1 MAIRQVPVHVAC
13 DVPDGIALHMED
25 VDGIG
30 VPSMSMAVSM
40 KLSLPIHDLLKMLVS
55 WQEHEARSIQHVPS
69 PQAAEESHREAT
81 ELCESANFGPVPLR
95 NSPAYVA
102 YKAQNG
108 WERISAPRV
117 VVLED
122 EMKLRA
128 AAFQALPLPE
138 HRARSYADFK
148 EDPTSASV
156 GPSVAE
162 ATADSAM
169 CSPGPSA
176 APWLEVAGARST
188 TPEIRAGPVSSARR
202 RPGLEHLR
210 GGPGCWCP
218 DPPYHHEVAEPSS
231 TVDIK
236 QVGNFLGEAFSLS
249 HTIRLEFLN
258 SVVLQNTGVVSA
270 LIQVFHMLQLPD
282 DLQKINRLVH
292 GVARIWWRQHE
303 RMQRESSGAVAP
315 RKPPAMENGAVQ
327 LSLSQELNGLELK
340 QYLSGSDVLHQL
352 MFSTVMLH
360 WYLYRDG
367 PSGQKKDMD
376 FDTWQRQNRGIE
388 TNGTNVPDHVQQ
400 QVYALVNK
408 AFIPELAV
416 ASAQKKPEGGPDEG
430 GGPGEVAPERPTAP
444 LLAPFAAAEG
454 WAQIVGGGFPKP
466 SGAAGVQT
474 VTYSHVS
481 SIFSEV
487 TQGTSGLVRS
497 PLAASTTDVSKRT
510 PTGVEAVPGT
520 RMVKRDDFA
529 WLSVVYTLLFF
540 AAHPQTGAPYA
551 FIELRKV
558 SISQMDEG
566 NQELTLVGV
575 ADPED
580 PDADFVAGGAAPSR
594 RSRDRPGEPGSGS
607 APVGIVL
614 LLPDGRWQEMSMPKL
629 DLRFPS
635 AESLKMWSNQIMA
648 GSQGRT
654 SRPSTGSVSA
664 LHRIQAT

>member
-1 MAIRQVPVHVAC
+1 
-13 DVPDGIALHMED
+13 
-25 VDGIG
+25 
-30 VPSMSMAVSM
+30 
-40 KLSLPIHDLLKMLVS
+40 
-55 WQEHEARSIQHVPS
+55 
-69 PQAAEESHREAT
+69 
-81 ELCESANFGPVPLR
+81 
-95 NSPAYVA
+95 
-102 YKAQNG
+102 
-108 WERISAPRV
+108 
-117 VVLED
+117 
-122 EMKLRA
+122 
-128 AAFQALPLPE
+128 
-138 HRARSYADFK
+138 
-148 EDPTSASV
+148 
-156 GPSVAE
+156 
-162 ATADSAM
+162 
-169 CSPGPSA
+169 
-176 APWLEVAGARST
+176 
-188 TPEIRAGPVSSARR
+188 
-202 RPGLEHLR
+202 
-210 GGPGCWCP
+210 
-218 DPPYHHEVAEPSS
+218 
-231 TVDIK
+231 
-236 QVGNFLGEAFSLS
+236 
-249 HTIRLEFLN
+249 
-258 SVVLQNTGVVSA
+258 
-270 LIQVFHMLQLPD
+270 
-282 DLQKINRLVH
+282 
-292 GVARIWWRQHE
+292 
-303 RMQRESSGAVAP
+303 
-315 RKPPAMENGAVQ
+315 MENGSMQ
-327 LSLSQELNGLELK
+327 LNLSQELSGLELK

-367 PSGQKKDMD
+367 PTGTKKEME
-376 FDTWQRQNRGIE
+376 FDTWQRQNHGIE

-430 GGPGEVAPERPTAP
+430 GGPGEVAPERPMAP

-497 PLAASTTDVSKRT
+497 PLAASTTDLGKRS

-558 SISQMDEG
+558 NISQMDEG

-580 PDADFVAGGAAPSR
+580 HEPDYVTGGAAPSR
-594 RSRDRPGEPGSGS
+594 RSRDRSSEAGGGS

-614 LLPDGRWQEMSMPKL
+614 LLPDGRWQELSMPKL

-654 SRPSTGSVSA
+654 SRPSAGSVSA
-664 LHRIQAT
+664 LQRIQAT